1 MMIHYTNRLYG
12 LLRRVQHSLLMI
24 GCLLACL
31 KLTPASAQLSRLH
44 ADGKRIVNASGQ
56 EVILKGVGLGA
67 WLLQEGY
74 MMKEGGDGPQWS
86 VKKYLY
92 DQGQTDA
99 QVEAFYQSWRN
110 NFITKADIDYIASLG
125 FNCVRLPMHYELF
138 LTTAQRAERLKVIR
152 ANASASAVS
161 TYISALTNWYNSNT
175 LFTDTNTEGFRL
187 ADSLLKWTAA
197 NRMYVIL
204 DLHAAPGS
212 QGLDHNI
219 NDGFVGNDLYNQAIY
234 GNMTVR
240 LWQALSRKYSSND
253 GVAFYDLINEP
264 HKVPSNSTI
273 HDMFERLINAVR
285 AEGDT
290 HLLMVEGNGYGNNY
304 GSMQPYT
311 FTNPANLVYN
321 SHRYWN
327 STDVTAGNSDPNQI
341 SDLANIVAWRN
352 TYNVPVWVGETG
364 ENNNDWLAANIAA
377 MNSIGVGWC
386 HWTYK
391 RFTAGESAA
400 LLRITGPSV
409 LDGAGNMSAVLNN
422 IKFANNIKNTN
433 TIAAVAPGQAANGPV
448 GKTIWLK
455 GFNGKYVS
463 SRGGSGAMWCDS
475 NSVGTYNKFYVVDAG
490 NGKIALRN
498 SALFVS
504 SENGTQA
511 ITCSRNVYQGW
522 EKFDWIVNAD
532 GTIFLKGSNGA
543 YVSSE
548 NGTQA
553 MTCNRTSGS
562 GWEAFSWGEVSS
574 AAPIGQT
581 IWLQGNNG
589 QYVSSKGNV
598 NPMYCN
604 ATAVQN
610 WNQFVVGD
618 GGNGK
623 ITLSN
628 GGFFVSSENGTAS
641 MNCNRTTAQDWEK
654 FDWILNDNGTV
665 SLRSSNALFVS
676 SENGAAEMTCSRT
689 YPQGWEQF
697 RFGIVPAAA
706 ARKIAAE
713 ETVTADAHT
722 TAELQVYPNPVAKGS
737 PLHISLKSY
746 DGKAPVQVTLV
757 DVNRKVIYSRKESA
771 GKTTIPTGN
780 IAAGFYLVMITS
792 GNKTYTQKVLIQ

>member
-1 MMIHYTNRLYG
+1 MIHYKDRLYG
-12 LLRRVQHSLLMI
+12 LQRRVHQSLLFTT
-24 GCLLACL
+24 CLLLALCL
-31 KLTPASAQLSRLH
+31 GLHPAHSQLSRLH
-44 ADGKRIVNASGQ
+44 ADGKRIVNAAGQ

-74 MMKEGGDGPQWS
+74 MMKEGGDGPQWA

-92 DQGQTDA
+92 DQGQSDA
-99 QVEAFYQSWRN
+99 QVEAFYQSWRD

-152 ANASASAVS
+152 ANASASSVA
-161 TYISALTNWYNSNT
+161 TYINSLTTWYNNNS

-187 ADSLLKWTAA
+187 ADSLLKWTTA
-197 NRMYVIL
+197 NNMYVIL

-212 QGLDHNI
+212 QGMDHNI
-219 NDGFVGNDLYNQAIY
+219 NDGFVGNDLYNQPVY

-240 LWQALSRKYSSND
+240 LWQALSRHYINHD

-273 HDMFERLINAVR
+273 HDIFERLINAVR

-311 FTNPANLVYN
+311 FSNPTNLVYN

-327 STDVTAGNSDPNQI
+327 STDVTVGNSDPNQI
-341 SDLANIVAWRN
+341 SDLANIAAFRN
-352 TYNVPVWVGETG
+352 MYNVPVWVGETG
-364 ENNNDWLAANIAA
+364 ENNNEWLAANITA

-391 RFTAGESAA
+391 RLTSGESAA
-400 LLRITGPSV
+400 LLRLTGPSV
-409 LDGAGNMSAVLNN
+409 MNGAGNMAAVLNN

-433 TIAAVAPGQAANGPV
+433 TIAAVAPGQPANGPV

-463 SRGGSGAMWCDS
+463 SRSSAIWCDS
-475 NSVGTYNKFYVVDAG
+475 SSVGTSNKFYVVDAG

-498 SALFVS
+498 SALFIS
-504 SENGTQA
+504 SENGTKA
-511 ITCSRNVYQGW
+511 ITCSRNVYQDW
-522 EKFDWIVNAD
+522 EKFDWITNAD
-532 GTIFLKGSNGA
+532 GTIFLKGTNGL
-543 YVSSE
+543 YISSE

-553 MTCNRTSGS
+553 MTCNRASAS

-574 AAPIGQT
+574 PAPIGQT
-581 IWLQGNNG
+581 IWLQGNTG

-598 NPMYCN
+598 SPMYCN
-604 ATAVQN
+604 AALVQN
-610 WNQFVVGD
+610 WNQFLIGD

-628 GGFFVSSENGTAS
+628 GGFYVSSENGTQS
-641 MNCNRTTAQDWEK
+641 MNCDRATPQDWEK
-654 FDWILNDNGTV
+654 FDWIVHDNGTV
-665 SLRSSNALFVS
+665 SLRSSNALYVS
-676 SENGAAEMTCSRT
+676 SENSVAEMTCSRT

-697 RFGIVPAAA
+697 KYGIIPVAA
-706 ARKIAAE
+706 
-713 ETVTADAHT
+713 T
-722 TAELQVYPNPVAKGS
+722 TAKVAAPENELAVYPNPVIKGTS
-737 PLHISLKSY
+737 FAITVKGY
-746 DGKAPVQVTLV
+746 DSKAPVQVAIV
-757 DVNRKVIYSRKESA
+757 DIHKKVVLYKKENAARISIA
-771 GKTTIPTGN
+771 TGHV
-780 IAAGFYLVMITS
+780 AAGFYVVMVTN
-792 GNKTYTQKVLIQ
+792 GQKTYTQKIVIQ